1 MHAGPHILQ
10 LDYID
15 ANGLAVQRTAALGN
29 ELVCQ
34 ESDLDPVCLEASL
47 RAAGSRTRRA
57 SVGPFAAPGAS
68 GAPMNRWPL
77 FNFLDHGWIMG
88 VDMANAAC
96 QHMKPAGWWGWKLAV
111 GTSTARGAGTDGNIR
126 ARWSCDG
133 QAATN
138 GWLPLDCKFTLGDAL
153 DGNWEKL
160 NCFERGDYNTFAWQ
174 HNNLTSKDGTALLPQ
189 HRVPDCFAAG
199 SKPVLALEH
208 KNVLDDWK
216 VQSLILQLAY
226 TQGPVRGAGLAA
238 AGGTGCMRMCMR
250 RPSPRLLHYARAL
263 CRLRARAEGQDCDQV
278 VWRLHGRRGGSAHLS
293 QGYYEDRDTA
303 VPLRPLVP
311 LDAQD
316 PHRHRSGRRH
326 RRRCVRVVAL
336 RR

>member
-1 MHAGPHILQ
+1 MHTGPHILQ

-111 GTSTARGAGTDGNIR
+111 GTSTARGAGTDGDIR

-133 QAATN
+133 KAATN

-208 KNVLDDWK
+208 KNALDDWK

-238 AGGTGCMRMCMR
+238 AGGGGAGCMCVWAGLVAAWGGSAGCLFMRMR
-250 RPSPRLLHYARAL
+250 RLHPACSITRAL
-263 CRLRARAEGQDCDQV
+263 CRLRARAEGQDCD
-278 VWRLHGRRGGSAHLS
+278 
-293 QGYYEDRDTA
+293 
-303 VPLRPLVP
+303 
-311 LDAQD
+311 
-316 PHRHRSGRRH
+316 
-326 RRRCVRVVAL
+326 
-336 RR
+336 